1 MRIKTIIKG
10 ILQIAFFIFVSL
22 IMNEITQLF
31 HLKIPGSILGII
43 LIFIL
48 LKTKI
53 LPLKWVDIG
62 ANWML
67 AELLL
72 FFIPSAVGIIQYKT
86 LLFQNGLQVITL
98 VILSTGLVMACAG
111 RVAVAIAKRR
121 ERKRAL

>member
-1 MRIKTIIKG
+1 MKTIIKG